1 MGAEITAERIAGH
14 ALPVAPFRPASVP
27 LPARLRPHA
36 TLGVLDATEWYGETS
51 GGIRTYLHEKA
62 RFVNRHPEF
71 RQSIVVPGAVDAMH
85 DDDGVRTFHLRG
97 PSIPRHRPYR
107 MMLSTRSLA
116 RIVRHERPDII
127 ESGSPFMVPWLLAPE
142 ARRLGIPMVCFH
154 HTDLAGVLSRTV
166 GTRYGLQKTVASLS
180 WRYLRQLDRHFGATI
195 VATRS
200 GAAELEQHGLSNVV
214 HVPLGVD
221 VGMFSP
227 DRRALRDEVR
237 AALGLPDT
245 PLAAFVG
252 RFAREKELDVV
263 LDGWSRVEQHTG
275 ARLLLVGAG
284 PEEARLKAHAYGPRV
299 FFLPFIQDRV
309 PLANLLAAID
319 LYVAAG
325 PAETFGLSAVE
336 AMATGTPVLT
346 ANRGAVAEHVLR
358 SDGGQLYE
366 AGNPASVA
374 LVAEKLLSGTS
385 RGGLREHGERAH
397 RFAVTEHAWDTVLH
411 KLFTVYRNVA
421 AAHGR

>member
-1 MGAEITAERIAGH
+1 MAAESRTDRMAGP
-14 ALPVAPFRPASVP
+14 ASTVAPFRPATGP
-27 LPARLRPHA
+27 LPPRLRPQA
-36 TLGVLDATEWYGETS
+36 DLGVLDATEWYGETS

-62 RFVNRHPEF
+62 RFVNRHRQF
-71 RQSIVVPGAVDAMH
+71 RQSIVVPGAIDAVDDH
-85 DDDGVRTFHLRG
+85 EGVRTFQLRG

-116 RIVRHERPDII
+116 RIVRHERPDVI
-127 ESGSPFMVPWLLAPE
+127 EIGSPFMVPWLLAPE

-154 HTDLAGVLSRTV
+154 HTDLAGVLSRTL
-166 GTRYGLQKTVASLS
+166 GSRYRLRTTVASLS

-195 VATRS
+195 VATRG
-200 GAAELEQHGLSNVV
+200 GAAELEEHGLSNVV

-221 VGMFSP
+221 VEMFSP
-227 DRRALRDEVR
+227 SRRAFREDVR

-245 PLAAFVG
+245 LLAAFVG

-263 LDGWSRVEQHTG
+263 LDGWARVEQATG

-284 PEEARLKAHAYGPRV
+284 PEEARLRAHPYGPRV
-299 FFLPFIQDRV
+299 IFLPFVQERA

-319 LYVAAG
+319 VYVAAG
-325 PAETFGLSAVE
+325 PAETFGLSAIE

-358 SDGGQLYE
+358 GGGGQLFE
-366 AGNPASVA
+366 AGNMASVA
-374 LVAEKLLSGTS
+374 EVAAQLL
-385 RGGLREHGERAH
+385 GGGSNGALRELGERAH
-397 RFAVTEHAWDTVLH
+397 RFAVSEHAWDTVLRR
-411 KLFTVYRNVA
+411 LFSVYQRVA
-421 AAHGR
+421 TAHAG